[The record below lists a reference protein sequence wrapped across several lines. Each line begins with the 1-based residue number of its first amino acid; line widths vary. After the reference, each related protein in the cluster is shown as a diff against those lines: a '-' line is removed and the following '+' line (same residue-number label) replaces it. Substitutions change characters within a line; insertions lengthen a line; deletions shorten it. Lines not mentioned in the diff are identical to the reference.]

1 MDLIATSQL
10 GEFGAILNDIREDGW
25 RAGEVVRRLR
35 LLLKKGEVQFQ
46 PLDMNE
52 VVKSAPNLIRSDLV
66 NRNVALYTQ
75 FWLCLPAVNG
85 DDVQL
90 QEVLLNLV
98 RNGCD
103 AMADVEVV
111 RRRLSCAPSW
121 RKEKRYAYS

>member
-1 MDLIATSQL
+1 
-10 GEFGAILNDIREDGW
+10 
-25 RAGEVVRRLR
+25 
-35 LLLKKGEVQFQ
+35 
-46 PLDMNE
+46 
-52 VVKSAPNLIRSDLV
+52 
-66 NRNVALYTQ
+66 
-75 FWLCLPAVNG
+75 LPAVNG